1 MKMKPQIWQRCAFGG
16 GLYSTPKTWLSKV
29 TPWHGCHSVAS
40 TFSRRSVLEEHNRKH
55 DCSIYNH
62 LFVVGRSF
70 TVVGKAEF
78 PATVTAE
85 GGRKSLKRSA
95 SCFPC
100 GKHFPHNALWKLL
113 GLGVISY
120 WHTNVFRA
128 DGGVCY
134 LEARSPPSGAFYALL
149 WIHRHREHQG
159 WRRCEA
165 RGEERTR
172 MDLSASFSPSS
183 CSPVADNSSSFRHNR
198 RITMRW
204 VWSLS
209 NCWECRC

>member
-1 MKMKPQIWQRCAFGG
+1 MFLKNIIESTIAAFVITF
-16 GLYSTPKTWLSKV
+16 LLLVEVLQLLSKLNFQ
-29 TPWHGCHSVAS
+29 PQWLQQG
-40 TFSRRSVLEEHNRKH
+40 EEKVWR
-55 DCSIYNH
+55 
-62 LFVVGRSF
+62 
-70 TVVGKAEF
+70 E
-78 PATVTAE
+78 
-85 GGRKSLKRSA
+85 SA

-100 GKHFPHNALWKLL
+100 GKHFPHNALWKSL

-120 WHTNVFRA
+120 WHANVFKA

-134 LEARSPPSGAFYALL
+134 LEASSPPLGAFYALL
-149 WIHRHREHQG
+149 WIHRRQEHQG

-165 RGEERTR
+165 RGEDRTR
-172 MDLSASFSPSS
+172 MELSASFSPSS